1 MPTPFFLTIRGAAA
15 ALCCTASLLAAQEA
29 PRPKPYALTA
39 DLGYVSV
46 SGNQQLTTMSLGDKF
61 TYKSGFW
68 LFTQQFNAVYSE
80 ASGSANAEFYR
91 VSGRA
96 DVTVSKHFT
105 LFSVLSWDR
114 NRFGGIKNKFEEQLG
129 ANWRA
134 VASAADSLSFD
145 FGGGFVQQ
153 GNLDGSELDFA
164 AGRLALAYKHK
175 FSDRAYVAHAD
186 EFTSN
191 LQDTGDWRANS
202 ETALVAPLSKALSIK
217 LAYLIRHQARP
228 PFRPGVTPA
237 ERFKNT
243 DYVFTTGIQVT
254 F

>member
-1 MPTPFFLTIRGAAA
+1 MRTRFVYRLVGAAA
-15 ALCCTASLLAAQEA
+15 ACVFTAAPLDAQEA
-29 PRPKPYALTA
+29 PRPKAYALTA

-80 ASGSANAEFYR
+80 ASGTANAEFYR
-91 VSGRA
+91 ASGRA

-114 NRFGGIKNKFEEQLG
+114 NRFGGIKNKFEQQVG

-134 VASAADSLSFD
+134 VASTADSLNVD

-153 GNLDGSELDFA
+153 GNLDGSQLDFA
-164 AGRLALAYKHK
+164 AGRVAAAYKHK
-175 FSDRAYVAHAD
+175 FNDRSYLAQAN
-186 EFTSN
+186 ELTSN

-202 ETALVAPLSKALSIK
+202 ETAIVAPLSKLLSIK
-217 LAYLIRHQARP
+217 LAYLIRYQARP

-243 DYVFTTGIQVT
+243 DYVFTTGVQVT